1 MDNEMKT
8 EESFFSRTFTKEE
21 ALDRKKFNL
30 IENSDVPADRVSI
43 ENAIRKAK
51 AEMEAELDSYAKS
64 IKK

>member
-1 MDNEMKT
+1 MENEMKM
-8 EESFFSRTFTKEE
+8 EQSFFSRTFTKEE

-30 IENSDVPADRVSI
+30 IENSDVPADSVSI
-43 ENAIRKAK
+43 KNAIGKAM